1 MNYSL
6 IQSKVACY
14 VVTQSDVHA
23 WHWDSPFQL
32 MSLIYA
38 EKFEFENSSI
48 MEEKQCKQMERS
60 ALMAK
65 GSDSFLSLDDKS
77 EQRYKVKFNNMQ
89 GYDPYQIKKE
99 ELLGNISKFP
109 QVQWR
114 SLLKVKEELK
124 VYESFEFY
132 NHFASTWAKEI

>member
-1 MNYSL
+1 
-6 IQSKVACY
+6 
-14 VVTQSDVHA
+14 
-23 WHWDSPFQL
+23 
-32 MSLIYA
+32 
-38 EKFEFENSSI
+38 

-109 QVQWR
+109 QVQ
-114 SLLKVKEELK
+114 
-124 VYESFEFY
+124 
-132 NHFASTWAKEI
+132 